1 MKKLLACIVALT
13 LVMSLGACEK
23 SETKKK
29 RMESSETIKK
39 TETTETK
46 NQVDSDFDEEDD
58 DGVNENGYVIHADY
72 ELKAVSENG
81 EIPDKEQVDKYVS
94 ICIEEAYAILNNDL
108 DAFKQAAN
116 TELIG
121 KIEDSISDSKIQEEL
136 DRYHEGFDENNITSE
151 VLSRDITR
159 VYFSIEY
166 TDDAPDGY
174 NAVSESEI
182 ALLFEDENGDRG
194 YVLMF
199 VIVDLDG
206 EIVAEIDDLTYVS
219 SDDISEMDYEF
230 DHYDEKA
237 SLKTANSNAKT
248 AYNIVAEYLADMET
262 QGYSPDE
269 VLYEEGGEI
278 DCTSVS
284 YSNKL
289 SEKISEYFSE
299 YDSGGMV
306 YIGTFEDGFFVQWK
320 AYSDSEVVG
329 QYPNPNGDV
338 NNQYTWGYYGN
349 YQ

>member
-23 SETKKK
+23 SETKKETY
-29 RMESSETIKK
+29 ESSETKKK
-39 TETTETK
+39 TETTETES
-46 NQVDSDFDEEDD
+46 QVDSVFDEYDD
-58 DGVNENGYVIHADY
+58 YGNENSYVINADY

-108 DAFKQAAN
+108 NAFKKAVN
-116 TELIG
+116 TELISE
-121 KIEDSISDSKIQEEL
+121 IEDSISDSEIREEL
-136 DRYHEGFDENNITSE
+136 DQCRKGFDENNITSE
-151 VLSRDITR
+151 VLSRDITK
-159 VYFSIEY
+159 VYFSVKY
-166 TDDAPDGY
+166 LDDAPDGY
-174 NAVSESEI
+174 NTVSEGEI
-182 ALLFEDENGDRG
+182 GLLLGDENGDGG
-194 YVLMF
+194 YALEF
-199 VIVDLDG
+199 VIQDLDG
-206 EIVAEIDDLTYVS
+206 EILVLFNGLTYLS
-219 SDDISEMDYEF
+219 SDDIADADYEF